1 MVTFS
6 LKKLEQCFVVVPQKL
21 KLKVEMDVSVGSK
34 NISKINKK
42 QLYKELRTVSPRKN
56 EFMSIILQN

>member
-6 LKKLEQCFVVVPQKL
+6 LKKLEQCFVVVPQKP

-34 NISKINKK
+34 NISKNNKK

>member
-34 NISKINKK
+34 NISKNNKK